1 MARGIFSQA
10 RYQKSQ
16 NLQKEVFQAKI
27 SRFWGL
33 GVRVRGFLAGV
44 GVKFFCNF
52 GVNSWF
58 VVVFFFIFFKLF
70 LKPVNAR

>member
-1 MARGIFSQA
+1 M
-10 RYQKSQ
+10 
-16 NLQKEVFQAKI
+16 

-44 GVKFFCNF
+44 GAKYFCNF

-58 VVVFFFIFFKLF
+58 VVVFFLIFF
-70 LKPVNAR
+70 